1 MYKLAIATHLFISNN
16 VHTQS
21 RYTPLHVA
29 IYYGHSDVVR
39 SLMEANA
46 DKDILNEVIQWLH
59 L

>member
-1 MYKLAIATHLFISNN
+1 MYKLTIATHLFISSN

-21 RYTPLHVA
+21 CYTPLHAA
-29 IYYGHSDVVR
+29 IYYGHYDVVR

-46 DKDILNEVIQWLH
+46 DKDMLNEVIQWLH